1 MLIGPHRKRERLTH
15 RQSTCCGI
23 SEQSLNFTLRFDFND
38 RVLLVTLGK
47 VLTKEIALEVITAR
61 VRFIN
66 EQGPCSGIFDFS
78 AVEGSELDAE
88 SIRSLAA
95 TVSAI
100 PILPAGKLRILIAP
114 GPHLYG
120 LSRMFQILR
129 DEMGS
134 TVHVVHSLEEA
145 FALLGLKSTDFLDVT
160 LQAKSPAGEGLGGIT
175 PQKRSPA
182 ESQKRR

>member
-1 MLIGPHRKRERLTH
+1 M
-15 RQSTCCGI
+15 
-23 SEQSLNFTLRFDFND
+23 NFTLQFDFNH

-88 SIRSLAA
+88 SIRSLAF
-95 TVSAI
+95 TVAAI
-100 PILPAGKLRILIAP
+100 PSLPTGKLRIFVAP
-114 GPHLYG
+114 RPDLYG

-129 DEMGS
+129 DEMGIKI
-134 TVHVVHSLEEA
+134 HVVHSLGEA
-145 FALLGLKSTDFLDVT
+145 FGMLGLKSSDFLDVT
-160 LQAKSPAGEGLGGIT
+160 LETKSPAG
-175 PQKRSPA
+175 
-182 ESQKRR
+182 